1 MQDQIKRHAREGQK
15 HRYTLFL
22 VPRTSTLV
30 SRILEEE
37 GVLGEITISSY
48 NLQFIPLAEDVISLE
63 HDSAFKE
70 IWAVRMHSWIA
81 LNRADSVGQDGD
93 ETVLYNSMLALL
105 KVQSLYGVFPR
116 IIAKGDYASVRLHY
130 YL

>member
-1 MQDQIKRHAREGQK
+1 
-15 HRYTLFL
+15 
-22 VPRTSTLV
+22 
-30 SRILEEE
+30 LEEE